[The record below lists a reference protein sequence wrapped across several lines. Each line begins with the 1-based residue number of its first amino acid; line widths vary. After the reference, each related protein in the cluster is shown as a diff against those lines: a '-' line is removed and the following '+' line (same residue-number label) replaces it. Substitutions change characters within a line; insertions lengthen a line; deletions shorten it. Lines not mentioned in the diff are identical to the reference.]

1 MLSLQVEVVQ
11 FYTEEAARLEREVAR
26 LTEESLHS
34 PLGIAFV
41 TFDNINS
48 SKAVYDDH
56 KSSYLSCFKSSPQQS
71 SLSVS
76 LKPDKWKV
84 SFASTPRDIK
94 WVNLKESQLSHYVKI
109 VLVNLG
115 LIAIGIF
122 FTTPEFI
129 ATQINNIIAAMIES
143 NEVIEIPSWLL
154 SYLPTTVLMIF
165 AMLMPSVIAWSVR
178 YLGHS
183 YKSTENYLVLRNTFW
198 YLWAVVIIFPTFGLT
213 TVENLLTQFIDSN
226 GTRVDV
232 EWECFFSPDTSA
244 FYVSYVISAALVGT
258 GLELVRLSEAAL

>member
-1 MLSLQVEVVQ
+1 MDVVQ
-11 FYTEEAARLEREVAR
+11 YYTEEAARLEREVAR

-48 SKAVYDDH
+48 SKRVYDDH
-56 KSSYLSCFKSSPQQS
+56 KSSYLSCFKSFPQES

-76 LKPDKWKV
+76 LKADKWKV

-94 WVNLKESQLSHYVKI
+94 WTNLRESQHSHYLKI
-109 VLVNLG
+109 FLVNVM
-115 LIAIGIF
+115 LILIGIF

-129 ATQINNIIAAMIES
+129 ASQINVIIDAVLQS
-143 NEVIEIPSWLL
+143 NDQIKIPSWML
-154 SYLPTTVLMIF
+154 SYFPTIILMLF
-165 AMLMPSVIAWSVR
+165 TMLMPSVIAWSVR

-213 TVENLLTQFIDSN
+213 TVENLLTTLIDSN
-226 GTRVDV
+226 GTTVGV

-258 GLELVRLSEAAL
+258 GLELVRISEAAL